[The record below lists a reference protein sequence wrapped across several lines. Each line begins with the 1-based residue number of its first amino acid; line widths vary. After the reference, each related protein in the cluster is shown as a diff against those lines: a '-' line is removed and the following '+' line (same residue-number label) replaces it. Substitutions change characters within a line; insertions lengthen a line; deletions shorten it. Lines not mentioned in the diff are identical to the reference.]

1 MEEKLYNR
9 NINAVLHHHHRPL
22 SFNIPYPL
30 QVVVLLYRFLNRTS
44 SEWDSQDFSSAD
56 LPGMSSTSSR
66 NLHLLTVNK
75 PKKYNLYENLPAIK
89 QLA

>member
-1 MEEKLYNR
+1 M
-9 NINAVLHHHHRPL
+9 
-22 SFNIPYPL
+22 PYPL
-30 QVVVLLYRFLNRTS
+30 QVVVLLYHFLNRTS

-66 NLHLLTVNK
+66 NLHLLTANK